1 MPSVETGCWW
11 DEASGFLFAIP
22 KLKRWL
28 ARKNHR
34 CGTGLAS
41 LDRMNVAKSSTHER
55 GWKINDPGIHH
66 HITIPSSSS
75 IVLEVPRSCGP
86 SDCQKLSVLPSL
98 NCSTPRFKKAHSETA
113 SQLIPT
119 GPTKQASA
127 SRWISTDL
135 KKKKKQHAV
144 ENTQIGEKNGPLRC
158 MMMSGFRPNLF
169 ILKFRPPNR
178 PLSWPISE
186 PNCSW
191 KNATLPFR
199 HEP

>member
-1 MPSVETGCWW
+1 MHQPDTKKNPHSTDAFRWNWMLMRWGLRIFV
-11 DEASGFLFAIP
+11 IP

-34 CGTGLAS
+34 CDTGLAS
-41 LDRMNVAKSSTHER
+41 LDRMNVAKSITHER

-66 HITIPSSSS
+66 HITIPNSSS
-75 IVLEVPRSCGP
+75 IFLEVPRSCGP

-135 KKKKKQHAV
+135 KKKKHAV
-144 ENTQIGEKNGPLRC
+144 ENTQSKGKKNGEFALYVDVH
-158 MMMSGFRPNLF
+158 
-169 ILKFRPPNR
+169 PP
-178 PLSWPISE
+178 S
-186 PNCSW
+186 
-191 KNATLPFR
+191 
-199 HEP
+199 